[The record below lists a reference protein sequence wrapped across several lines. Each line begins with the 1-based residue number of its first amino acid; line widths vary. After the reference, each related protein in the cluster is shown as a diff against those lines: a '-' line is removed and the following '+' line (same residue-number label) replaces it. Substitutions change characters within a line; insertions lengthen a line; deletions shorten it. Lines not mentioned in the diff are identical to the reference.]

1 MPSIAACESAQ
12 FQGARATLSGGADKD
27 IRIFEDVKAQQD
39 IHGINPAY
47 SRHSSCNL
55 SDMCP
60 LSSTQRCWTYIP
72 RIAHAREPQQCSVGT
87 GILDIVVCGHWQG
100 VGSCPSQYRFHT
112 SYLGQTLHEEF
123 CIMYNPKSEPP
134 TEQ

>member
-1 MPSIAACESAQ
+1 MIDAVNLMITCVKLLTRPNPMPSIAACESAQ
-12 FQGARATLSGGADKD
+12 FQEARATLSGGADKD

-60 LSSTQRCWTYIP
+60 LSSTQRCWTYIQHTV
-72 RIAHAREPQQCSVGT
+72 HARVPQPCSTVT
-87 GILDIVVCGHWQG
+87 DILDIAVCGHWLG
-100 VGSCPSQYRFHT
+100 EEGCPSIF
-112 SYLGQTLHEEF
+112 
-123 CIMYNPKSEPP
+123 
-134 TEQ
+134 